1 MDGENGGEQP
11 QDEANHDVPPAEAS
25 ICAASEGEKSAES
38 HHEPGN
44 GSEPR
49 GNVRKIT
56 WLEYVLACTNIA
68 LVLVG
73 VWALTVYRDQLNVVQ
88 GTLDQMKNTAAQA
101 DRLITESAKQSKASG
116 DSAKAA
122 QSAG

>member
-1 MDGENGGEQP
+1 
-11 QDEANHDVPPAEAS
+11 
-25 ICAASEGEKSAES
+25 
-38 HHEPGN
+38 
-44 GSEPR
+44 
-49 GNVRKIT
+49 VRKIT